1 MATKKRAENN
11 RLAESNAIA
20 RAQLSPPA
28 GSIWEERIIGQVAA
42 FNRVL
47 DKEFPDTAFM
57 IGQLV
62 NSPKKIST
70 RQMTDI
76 QKAAESLIQTYFTV
90 RYGWKKFRTYA
101 VFDYIDFDSG
111 IITAKLNPSLKPY
124 YLELKEQF
132 AIRSLPEFRELTSVY
147 SQQLFRLLN
156 SFARLT
162 EAKIKIE
169 ELHHLTN
176 APPSLRSNFSNFK
189 VRVLDVAHRD
199 INAKTNLQFSWE
211 PIKTGRKVTEIR
223 FVFSSK
229 TL

>member
-1 MATKKRAENN
+1 MTIVKRSKND
-11 RLAESNAIA
+11 RVGESNAIA

-28 GSIWEERIIGQVAA
+28 ESVWEERIIGQVAA

-47 DKEFPDTAFM
+47 DKEFPNTAFM

-70 RQMTDI
+70 RQLADI
-76 QKAAESLIQTYFTV
+76 QKAAESLIQTYFTI

-101 VFDYIDFDSG
+101 VFDYIEFDAG
-111 IITAKLNPSLKPY
+111 IITAKFNPSLKPY
-124 YLELKEQF
+124 YLELKAQF
-132 AIRSLPEFRELTSVY
+132 ALRSLPEFRELTSVY
-147 SQQLFRLLN
+147 SQQVYRYLN
-156 SFARLT
+156 SWAQLS

-169 ELHHLTN
+169 ELHDLTN

-189 VRVLDVAHRD
+189 ARVLDLAHRE
-199 INAKTNLQFSWE
+199 INKKTNLKFSWE
-211 PIKTGRKVTEIR
+211 PIKKGRKVTEIL
-223 FVFSSK
+223 FIFTSK